1 MQKKTQ
7 KQGLLKELFENN
19 SKDVEMST
27 NLRKN
32 LNIDDMKYSNKN
44 EFDDGSE

>member
-1 MQKKTQ
+1 
-7 KQGLLKELFENN
+7 
-19 SKDVEMST
+19 MST

-32 LNIDDMKYSNKN
+32 LNIDDMKHSNKN